1 MLIAG
6 HPVYHPPDTVQPFG
20 KVTGPGMQRDA
31 PQLFQR
37 EVDTADD
44 RPFPVRCQVRAVLPE
59 VVAEN
64 LQRVS
69 GAEEQPDTF
78 SEGRFPEVGRAP
90 ADDVETVGV
99 HELQQRVTVR
109 ENVPQCPHQ
118 CPPADSAAAHVDGF
132 FRGKWFVGCHIC
144 LQFTVLLV
152 FLRHVSVW
160 KKVVFSFCRYRP
172 PPGYPPDSPACVI
185 SCRHTSF
192 PTVASLSGPPPLPT
206 GRRRSSW
213 KSPGVPPS
221 SPREESP
228 DGAPFPWIAFRV
240 LFPRGRTPSCSGTAP
255 PTPGGRIPFLRCPA
269 GS

>member
-64 LQRVS
+64 PQRVS

-90 ADDVETVGV
+90 ADDVEAVGV
-99 HELQQRVTVR
+99 HELPQRVTV
-109 ENVPQCPHQ
+109 
-118 CPPADSAAAHVDGF
+118 
-132 FRGKWFVGCHIC
+132 
-144 LQFTVLLV
+144 
-152 FLRHVSVW
+152 
-160 KKVVFSFCRYRP
+160 
-172 PPGYPPDSPACVI
+172 
-185 SCRHTSF
+185 
-192 PTVASLSGPPPLPT
+192 
-206 GRRRSSW
+206 
-213 KSPGVPPS
+213 
-221 SPREESP
+221 
-228 DGAPFPWIAFRV
+228 
-240 LFPRGRTPSCSGTAP
+240 
-255 PTPGGRIPFLRCPA
+255 
-269 GS
+269 